1 MKITVVLNGISLEK
15 KFFYHEIFPVLN
27 DLCETEVFETASRH
41 DAVTLASRA
50 VDHRADLILSAG
62 GDGTL
67 FQVLNGVLN
76 GREKHQ
82 DLPLLGLIP
91 LGSGNDFGRTIGA
104 SQDTGCS
111 FKC

>member
-1 MKITVVLNGISLEK
+1 MMRSCSPLKRLIVAPT
-15 KFFYHEIFPVLN
+15 F
-27 DLCETEVFETASRH
+27 
-41 DAVTLASRA
+41 
-50 VDHRADLILSAG
+50 ILSAG

-76 GREKHQ
+76 GRENHQ

-104 SQDTGCS
+104 SQDTECTRS
-111 FKC
+111 DAERS